1 LYSYYESNFYII
13 KIYIQNKKM
22 EIQFWREENII
33 TNETFM
39 RKVSFAL
46 LKNSICIKDDI
57 G

>member
-1 LYSYYESNFYII
+1 
-13 KIYIQNKKM
+13 M

-39 RKVSFAL
+39 RKVSFAP
-46 LKNSICIKDDI
+46 LKSSICIKDNI